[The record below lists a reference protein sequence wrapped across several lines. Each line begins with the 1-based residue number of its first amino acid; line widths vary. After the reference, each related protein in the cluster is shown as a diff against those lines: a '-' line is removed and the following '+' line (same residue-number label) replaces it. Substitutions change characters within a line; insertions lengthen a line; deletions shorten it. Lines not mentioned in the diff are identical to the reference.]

1 MIGARQRRVPGSRQA
16 LDARHPRRAQP
27 KVIDPTLLT
36 QTERIQ
42 HDGFLLRQDNNRI
55 IKAMAAAGMPIKKI
69 ARQTRRSR
77 KLAGL
82 D

>member
-1 MIGARQRRVPGSRQA
+1 M
-16 LDARHPRRAQP
+16 RAIRDVINP